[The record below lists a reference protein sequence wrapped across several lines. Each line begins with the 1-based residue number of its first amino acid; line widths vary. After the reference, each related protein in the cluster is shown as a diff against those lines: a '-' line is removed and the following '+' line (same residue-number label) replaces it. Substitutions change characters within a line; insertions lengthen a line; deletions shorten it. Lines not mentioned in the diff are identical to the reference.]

1 MYNTNLLYGKQTFN
15 SVISDG
21 CDLITAFNR
30 VLTYFD
36 PNRGKNFKT
45 KILDCSYSL
54 MMTEKDNRLF
64 SIEKT
69 KNLTG
74 TVLNNKFDIVVYE
87 PPRNHNFYQDANN
100 SSKIFQKLLKQDG
113 IIIIKMNDFKE
124 KGSNK
129 LQGSFEVWDIFS
141 DAGFY
146 LFDNI
151 IYNFHKPSN
160 TCEVYDRAE
169 IIHLY
174 FMIFKPKQKEK
185 V

>member
-1 MYNTNLLYGKQTFN
+1 MYNSSFLSRQTFN

-21 CDLITAFNR
+21 CDLSTAFKR
-30 VLTYFD
+30 VLSYFD
-36 PNRGKNFKT
+36 PNKGKNFRS

-54 MMTEKDNRLF
+54 VLLEKDSRLF
-64 SIEKT
+64 HIDKT

-74 TVLNNKFDIVVYE
+74 SVKEKQYDIIVYE
-87 PPRNHNFYQDANN
+87 PPRNQNFCQDASN
-100 SSKIFQKLLKQDG
+100 SSKFFSTLLKHNG
-113 IIIIKMNDFKE
+113 IVIVKMNDFKE
-124 KGSNK
+124 KGSNR

-141 DAGFY
+141 DAGLY

-151 IYNFHKPSN
+151 VYNFFKPSN

-174 FMIFKPKQKEK
+174 FMIFKKGEGK
-185 V
+185 